1 MKKKIWLIGGLVVL
15 VALIIWGVIWGPQT
29 LSFYWYEYLNRKH
42 LAEFE
47 AIEETYRTDT
57 NGGETPEETLDLF
70 VAALEA
76 GDAGLAASYFVPEKR
91 GEMEKQFKA
100 GFESGGVEL
109 LLGEVKKEEEK
120 HVLGYDIEG
129 NSVRFEFSDGD
140 SVGLTIDLIK
150 NPNSQK
156 WLIESL

>member
-1 MKKKIWLIGGLVVL
+1 MKKKIWLGVGLVVL
-15 VALIIWGVIWGPQT
+15 LTAVIWGVIWGPQT

-47 AIEETYRTDT
+47 ALEEMYRTDT

-70 VAALEA
+70 AAALEA
-76 GDAGLAASYFVPEKR
+76 GDAGLAASYFVPDKR
-91 GEMEKQFKA
+91 GEMEKQFKT
-100 GFESGGVEL
+100 GFKSGGVKLFLSEIEKEKEKFD
-109 LLGEVKKEEEK
+109 LGE
-120 HVLGYDIEG
+120 
-129 NSVRFEFSDGD
+129 NQVRFEFLFGEN
-140 SVGLTIDLIK
+140 VGLTVDLVK

>member
-1 MKKKIWLIGGLVVL
+1 MKKKIWLLVGLVILLLAIV
-15 VALIIWGVIWGPQT
+15 WGVVWGPQT
-29 LSFYWYEYLNRKH
+29 FSFYWYEYLNRKH

-47 AIEETYRTDT
+47 ALEEAYRMDT

-70 VAALEA
+70 VVALET

-91 GEMEKQFKA
+91 GEMEKTVKNWIRNNRVEFIVSLLNKIVFDQKEIKDGRYLVEA
-100 GFESGGVEL
+100 VNDDKEVEL
-109 LLGEVKKEEEK
+109 
-120 HVLGYDIEG
+120 
-129 NSVRFEFSDGD
+129 SVTFF
-140 SVGLTIDLIK
+140 K

>member
-1 MKKKIWLIGGLVVL
+1 MKKKIWLLVGLVILLLAIV
-15 VALIIWGVIWGPQT
+15 WGVVWGPQT
-29 LSFYWYEYLNRKH
+29 FSFYWYEYLNRKH

-47 AIEETYRTDT
+47 AIEEAYRTDT

-70 VAALEA
+70 VEALEA

-91 GEMEKQFKA
+91 GEMEKTVKNWIRNNRVEFIVSLLNKIVFDQKEIKDGRYLVEA
-100 GFESGGVEL
+100 VNDDKEVEL
-109 LLGEVKKEEEK
+109 
-120 HVLGYDIEG
+120 
-129 NSVRFEFSDGD
+129 SVTFF
-140 SVGLTIDLIK
+140 K

>member
-1 MKKKIWLIGGLVVL
+1 MKKKIWLGVGLVVL
-15 VALIIWGVIWGPQT
+15 LAAIIWGVVWGPQT
-29 LSFYWYEYLNRKH
+29 FSFYWYEYLNRKH

-70 VAALEA
+70 VSALED

-91 GEMEKQFKA
+91 GEMGDTVKNWEKNNRLEFIIEMLKSIT
-100 GFESGGVEL
+100 FEQKNIDGEMYLAEVMNQNKEVEL
-109 LLGEVKKEEEK
+109 
-120 HVLGYDIEG
+120 
-129 NSVRFEFSDGD
+129 SVSF
-140 SVGLTIDLIK
+140 LK
-150 NPNSQK
+150 NQHSQK

>member
-1 MKKKIWLIGGLVVL
+1 MI
-15 VALIIWGVIWGPQT
+15 ALIIWGLIWGPQT

-76 GDAGLAASYFVPEKR
+76 GDAGLAASYFVLEKR
-91 GEMEKQFKA
+91 GEMERA
-100 GFESGGVEL
+100 VNNW
-109 LLGEVKKEEEK
+109 KKNEGIDLVISSLQEAE
-120 HVLGYDIEG
+120 EG
-129 NSVRFEFSDGD
+129 NFLGNSKYQIPIVGDDGVV
-140 SVGLTIDLIK
+140 SITIDLIK
-150 NPNSQK
+150 NQHSQK

>member
-1 MKKKIWLIGGLVVL
+1 MKKKIWLIGGLLILL
-15 VALIIWGVIWGPQT
+15 VLIIWGVVWGPQT
-29 LSFYWYEYLNRKH
+29 FSFYWYEYLNRKH

-47 AIEETYRTDT
+47 AAEEMYRTDT

-70 VAALEA
+70 VSALEA

-109 LLGEVKKEEEK
+109 LLGDLKKIEKGTSVNGDRHEFVVLENNQVLFSYSLVKNT
-120 HVLGYDIEG
+120 Y
-129 NSVRFEFSDGD
+129 
-140 SVGLTIDLIK
+140 
-150 NPNSQK
+150 SQK

>member
-1 MKKKIWLIGGLVVL
+1 MKKKIWLLVGLVILLLAIV
-15 VALIIWGVIWGPQT
+15 WGVVWGPQT
-29 LSFYWYEYLNRKH
+29 FSFYWYEYLNRKH

-47 AIEETYRTDT
+47 AIEEAYRTDT

-70 VAALEA
+70 VEALEA

-100 GFESGGVEL
+100 GFKSGGVDL
-109 LLGEVKKEEEK
+109 LLGDLKRVETGTLV
-120 HVLGYDIEG
+120 GDD
-129 NSVRFEFSDGD
+129 RFEFVVLDNNQVLFSY
-140 SVGLTIDLIK
+140 SLIK

>member
-1 MKKKIWLIGGLVVL
+1 LVGLVILLLAIV
-15 VALIIWGVIWGPQT
+15 WGVVWGPQT
-29 LSFYWYEYLNRKH
+29 FSFYWYEYLNRKH

-47 AIEETYRTDT
+47 ALEEAYRMDT

-70 VAALEA
+70 VVALET

-91 GEMEKQFKA
+91 GEMEKTVKNWIRNNRVEFIVSLLNKIVFDQKEIKDGRYLVEA
-100 GFESGGVEL
+100 VNDDKEVEL
-109 LLGEVKKEEEK
+109 
-120 HVLGYDIEG
+120 
-129 NSVRFEFSDGD
+129 SVTFF
-140 SVGLTIDLIK
+140 K

>member
-1 MKKKIWLIGGLVVL
+1 MKKKIWLLVGLVILLLAIV
-15 VALIIWGVIWGPQT
+15 WGVVWGPQT
-29 LSFYWYEYLNRKH
+29 FSFYWYEYLNRKH

-47 AIEETYRTDT
+47 ALEEAYRMDT

-70 VAALEA
+70 VAALET

-91 GEMEKQFKA
+91 GEMEKTVKNWIRNNRVEFIVSLLNKIVFDQKEIKDGRYLVEA
-100 GFESGGVEL
+100 VNDDKEVEL
-109 LLGEVKKEEEK
+109 
-120 HVLGYDIEG
+120 
-129 NSVRFEFSDGD
+129 SVTFF
-140 SVGLTIDLIK
+140 K

>member
-1 MKKKIWLIGGLVVL
+1 VGLVILLLAIV
-15 VALIIWGVIWGPQT
+15 WGVVWGPQT
-29 LSFYWYEYLNRKH
+29 FSFYWYEYLNRKH

-47 AIEETYRTDT
+47 ALEEAYRMDT

-70 VAALEA
+70 VVALET

-91 GEMEKQFKA
+91 GEMEKTVKNWIRNNRVEFIVSLLNKIVFDQKEIKDGRYLVEA
-100 GFESGGVEL
+100 VNDDKEVEL
-109 LLGEVKKEEEK
+109 
-120 HVLGYDIEG
+120 
-129 NSVRFEFSDGD
+129 SVTFF
-140 SVGLTIDLIK
+140 K

>member
-1 MKKKIWLIGGLVVL
+1 MKKKIWLLVGLVILLLAIV
-15 VALIIWGVIWGPQT
+15 WGVVWGPQT
-29 LSFYWYEYLNRKH
+29 FSFYWYEYLNRKH

-47 AIEETYRTDT
+47 ALEEAYRMDT

-70 VAALEA
+70 VEALEA

-91 GEMEKQFKA
+91 GEMEKTVKNWIRNNRVEFIVSLLNKIVFDQKEIKDGRYLVEA
-100 GFESGGVEL
+100 VNDDKEVEL
-109 LLGEVKKEEEK
+109 
-120 HVLGYDIEG
+120 
-129 NSVRFEFSDGD
+129 SVTFF
-140 SVGLTIDLIK
+140 K